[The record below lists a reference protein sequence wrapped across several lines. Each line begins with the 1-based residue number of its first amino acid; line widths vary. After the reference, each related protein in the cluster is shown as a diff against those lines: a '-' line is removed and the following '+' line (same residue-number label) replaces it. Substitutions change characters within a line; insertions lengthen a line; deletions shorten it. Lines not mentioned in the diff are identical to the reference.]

1 MAKDKGANDAEGF
14 NSLKEGSTDS
24 TAIAAYYDDWAET
37 YNATLKDWNYQAPAD
52 AAAALAV
59 HLQPG
64 DWVLDVGC
72 GTGMFGRALSAVLD
86 CRIEG
91 VDISEASLKVATT
104 DGVYDKLRAVNLQ
117 ATPLPLKTDTYAGAA
132 CIGVMTYIEDARA
145 LLTDLCRVVRPGGH
159 ILFTH
164 RDDRWAEL
172 DFDGLVA
179 DLAAQGLWKT
189 LAISAPKPYLPENED
204 FGDEIRVI
212 YAQFCVV

>member
-1 MAKDKGANDAEGF
+1 MANNKGTNDAEGF

-37 YNATLKDWNYQAPAD
+37 YNATLKDWNYQAPSD

-64 DWVLDVGC
+64 DPVLDVGC
-72 GTGMFGRALSAVLD
+72 GTGMFGRALSAVAD
-86 CRIEG
+86 CRIDG
-91 VDISEASLKVATT
+91 VDISEASLKVAAEA
-104 DGVYDKLRAVNLQ
+104 GVYDNLRALNLQ
-117 ATPLPLKTDTYAGAA
+117 ATPLPLETDTYAAAA
-132 CIGVMTYIEDARA
+132 CVGVLTYIEDARA
-145 LLTDLCRVVRPGGH
+145 LLTDLCRIVRPGGH

-164 RDDRWAEL
+164 RDDRWAAL

-179 DLAAQGLWKT
+179 ELEATGQWKT
-189 LAISAPKPYLPENED
+189 LAISAPKPYLPQNED

-212 YAQFCVV
+212 YAQFSVV